1 MTAVTVTVRRPI
13 SHRAALRLGR
23 ALTAWGTRQPAIG
36 PDHAAR
42 VAVLEST
49 RDSAARLLPQLPR

>member
-1 MTAVTVTVRRPI
+1 MTAVFVPVRTSF
-13 SHRAALRLGR
+13 SHRTAVRVGR

-42 VAVLEST
+42 VTSIESS
-49 RDSAARLLPQLPR
+49 RDRAARLLPQLPR